1 MLPFVFTAGSAPTN
15 VSATALSSTSIRL
28 TWSEPVS
35 LNGILHD
42 YKIRLKLA
50 SDVTYGTSFSVGQLM
65 NYTVNSLRPFTDYEV
80 QVK

>member
-1 MLPFVFTAGSAPTN
+1 MFPFLFLAASAPMN
-15 VSATALSSTSIRL
+15 VLASAISSTSIRL

-35 LNGILHD
+35 LNGILND

-50 SDVTYGTSFSVGQLM
+50 SDVGYGTSVSVGQLM
-65 NYTVNSLRPFTDYEV
+65 TYTVNSLRPFTDYEL